1 MTDKAD
7 KYPDLSPLLGLI
19 VMTVLKLMI
28 NFKLEIQDGYH
39 MYSGTLLNK
48 VKKLN

>member
-28 NFKLEIQDGYH
+28 NINYTNFNHRD
-39 MYSGTLLNK
+39 MYFTL
-48 VKKLN
+48 